1 MKYSN
6 KLKCS
11 QKIILILKQFILCH
25 LTHHAKNFYL
35 LHSEQIHFLR
45 DKLYETESTIQ
56 AGLGRYTWQTLNIKT
71 FCQACERLLKNLSA
85 IVMQIGR
92 MAKDIHGKVGELEA
106 YSLFVSG
113 RDVKKSSL
121 CDTRA
126 PIILKSS
133 KLDGKMSETPDD
145 LNEIGAIGERK
156 KSVRITERDL
166 SVKPC
171 LEYFRNLELERNEKT
186 SRLQRLYDSIGPT
199 MIKLESLILGTF
211 TGESDKMNYYYTYW
225 EKEMFSALVRFTT
238 RNLQSF
244 SDKLMQSEVMFE
256 VDAVLAAP
264 EITMKPSANE
274 IYNIMVH
281 SVKDF
286 LER

>member
-1 MKYSN
+1 
-6 KLKCS
+6 
-11 QKIILILKQFILCH
+11 
-25 LTHHAKNFYL
+25 
-35 LHSEQIHFLR
+35 
-45 DKLYETESTIQ
+45 
-56 AGLGRYTWQTLNIKT
+56 
-71 FCQACERLLKNLSA
+71 LKNLSA

-92 MAKDIHGKVGELEA
+92 MARDIHAKVGELEA
-106 YSLFVSG
+106 FSLFVIDRHVRKTSAG
-113 RDVKKSSL
+113 DS
-121 CDTRA
+121 RA

-133 KLDGKMSETPDD
+133 KIDGKMSETPDD
-145 LNEIGAIGERK
+145 LEEIEGGRK

-166 SVKPC
+166 SVKSC
-171 LEYFRNLELERNEKT
+171 LDYFRSLEQERNEKT

-238 RNLQSF
+238 RNLQNF
-244 SDKLMQSEVMFE
+244 SEKLMHDDVMFE